1 MLDTVDL
8 SLEQMLGNVPD
19 IRLDLKNPKDSVVF
33 PIPERKPSRA
43 TAEMLPLLELLAQRV
58 DSVASHYG
66 SKSFSL
72 CVGESRY
79 RAQRI
84 RDGVYS
90 LRLCMNECLSLE
102 DLEIAKG
109 YRDKLLAPELKRS
122 GGLVLISG
130 LPGSGKTTTLAST
143 ISGRLKTLGGFG
155 VTIEDPVE
163 MPVAGFHGE
172 SGYCEQM
179 SIEPGETFYDKIVNS
194 LRCFPSG
201 DTSILAL
208 GEIRENDAAAELLRI
223 GIDGHLVMS
232 TIHAK
237 GPVEA
242 IHRVLSMAS
251 QGGEMSAR
259 SLLANSLK
267 LVVHQSMLN
276 NKPQLTALDVTDSV
290 RSKIYNGNI
299 DGLKDE
305 VAATQIKI
313 RTDQGYGPQR

>member
-1 MLDTVDL
+1 M
-8 SLEQMLGNVPD
+8 
-19 IRLDLKNPKDSVVF
+19 
-33 PIPERKPSRA
+33 
-43 TAEMLPLLELLAQRV
+43 
-58 DSVASHYG
+58 
-66 SKSFSL
+66 
-72 CVGESRY
+72 
-79 RAQRI
+79 
-84 RDGVYS
+84 
-90 LRLCMNECLSLE
+90 
-102 DLEIAKG
+102 
-109 YRDKLLAPELKRS
+109 
-122 GGLVLISG
+122 LISG

-143 ISGRLKTLGGFG
+143 ISGRLASLGGFG

-163 MPVAGFHGE
+163 MPVSGFHGE
-172 SGYCEQM
+172 FGYCEQM
-179 SIEPGETFYDKIVNS
+179 SIEPGETFYEKIVNS

-208 GEIRENDAAAELLRI
+208 GEIRENEAAAELLRI

-259 SLLANSLK
+259 SLLANSVK

-276 NKPQLTALDVTDSV
+276 NKPQLTALEVTDSV

-313 RTDQGYGPQR
+313 RTEQGYGPQR